1 MLGASRNV
9 SLNDDKHISLKV
21 LKIYRQGFFL
31 FWKSVIEYWTMHVA
45 AIILISFIQ
54 TFTTRWT
61 IILALFFNMKQILI
75 FLKTVFV
82 ELICLSADLKIA
94 KHGDFC
100 LIWNFTQVLN
110 GSKNFV
116 CLCLCSFSSS
126 VAILAVCSYR
136 VDGYVFCE
144 SPYSFFYL

>member
-1 MLGASRNV
+1 
-9 SLNDDKHISLKV
+9 
-21 LKIYRQGFFL
+21 
-31 FWKSVIEYWTMHVA
+31 MHVA

-61 IILALFFNMKQILI
+61 IILALLFNMEQILI

-100 LIWNFTQVLN
+100 LI
-110 GSKNFV
+110 
-116 CLCLCSFSSS
+116 
-126 VAILAVCSYR
+126 
-136 VDGYVFCE
+136 
-144 SPYSFFYL
+144 